1 MKSIEVILRG
11 EKGDLFT
18 IHAGNDEIED
28 LETWLI
34 QHYKKKPFNA
44 AFWRPWCENSKQ
56 MFMKHFTHTFQIA

>member
-1 MKSIEVILRG
+1 MPGTWKAVTALSMKSIEVIVRG

-34 QHYKKKPFNA
+34 QHYKKKPFNT
-44 AFWRPWCENSKQ
+44 AF
-56 MFMKHFTHTFQIA
+56 